1 MSLKNG
7 YLILGKQQCSEK
19 RIKKYEHFI
28 RICLIQFICKLLKRN
43 PLFERKFER
52 SLSPF
57 GFFTLSNISLER
69 KNLTIRSA
77 YSTVPATLLG
87 RMAVSVLH
95 QHKGYARYMV
105 ANAIELC
112 QQSPS
117 ATRALVVDA
126 KDETVLDFYLHLN
139 FFRLSETGL
148 RAVLLLPKR
157 SL

>member
-1 MSLKNG
+1 MLT
-7 YLILGKQQCSEK
+7 LAALRRTQK
-19 RIKKYEHFI
+19 RAEFDCGNEALNTYI
-28 RICLIQFICKLLKRN
+28 RTQASQDVRQNDANCYV
-43 PLFERKFER
+43 
-52 SLSPF
+52 LSDDDGDDIY

-69 KNLTIRSA
+69 KNLAIRSA

-126 KDETVLDFYLHLN
+126 KDETALDFYLHLN
-139 FFRLSETGL
+139 FFRLSETSL
-148 RAVLLLPKR
+148 RAVLLFPKR
-157 SL
+157 TL

>member
-1 MSLKNG
+1 MLTLATLRKTHKRAELDCGNEALNTYIRTQASQDVRQNDANCYVL
-7 YLILGKQQCSEK
+7 SEDDGDE
-19 RIKKYEHFI
+19 I
-28 RICLIQFICKLLKRN
+28 
-43 PLFERKFER
+43 
-52 SLSPF
+52 F

>member
-1 MSLKNG
+1 MLT
-7 YLILGKQQCSEK
+7 LAALRRTHK
-19 RIKKYEHFI
+19 RAEFDCGNEALNTYI
-28 RICLIQFICKLLKRN
+28 RTQASQDVRQNDANCYV
-43 PLFERKFER
+43 
-52 SLSPF
+52 LSDDDGDDIY

-69 KNLTIRSA
+69 KNLAIRSA

-95 QHKGYARYMV
+95 QHKGYARYMF

-126 KDETVLDFYLHLN
+126 KYETALDFYLHLN
-139 FFRLSETGL
+139 FFRLSETSL
-148 RAVLLLPKR
+148 RAVLLFPKR
-157 SL
+157 TL

>member
-1 MSLKNG
+1 M
-7 YLILGKQQCSEK
+7 LILATLRKTHKRAEFDCGNEALNTYIRTQASQDVRQNDANCYVLSEDDGDE
-19 RIKKYEHFI
+19 I
-28 RICLIQFICKLLKRN
+28 
-43 PLFERKFER
+43 
-52 SLSPF
+52 F

>member
-1 MSLKNG
+1 MLT
-7 YLILGKQQCSEK
+7 LAALRRTHK
-19 RIKKYEHFI
+19 RAEFDCGNEALNTYI
-28 RICLIQFICKLLKRN
+28 RTQTSQDVRQNDANCYV
-43 PLFERKFER
+43 
-52 SLSPF
+52 LSDDDGDDIY

-69 KNLTIRSA
+69 KNLAIRSA

-95 QHKGYARYMV
+95 QHNGYARYMV

-126 KDETVLDFYLHLN
+126 KDETALDFYLHLN
-139 FFRLSETGL
+139 FFRLSETSL
-148 RAVLLLPKR
+148 RAVLLFPKHT
-157 SL
+157 L

>member
-1 MSLKNG
+1 MLT
-7 YLILGKQQCSEK
+7 LAALRRTHK
-19 RIKKYEHFI
+19 RAEFDCGNEALNTYI
-28 RICLIQFICKLLKRN
+28 RTQTSQDVRQNDANCYV
-43 PLFERKFER
+43 
-52 SLSPF
+52 LSDDDRDDIY

-69 KNLTIRSA
+69 KNLAIRSA

-126 KDETVLDFYLHLN
+126 KDETALNFYLHLN
-139 FFRLSETGL
+139 FF
-148 RAVLLLPKR
+148 
-157 SL
+157 